1 MIPATYDFTI
11 WRGTAGPTQGL
22 KVQLKAYDTDGVTLV
37 NIPYQDV
44 RLSIYKRSTLIQ
56 RLTLSGG
63 RLTESDIVNAEI
75 EWAPTN
81 EETRL
86 IPKGAKATYELEV
99 WNGDTEIVY
108 LTGTITGAG
117 GINDDENEAS

>member
-22 KVQLKAYDTDGVTLV
+22 RVQLKAFDTDGVTLINV
-37 NIPYQDV
+37 PYEDV

-56 RLTLSGG
+56 RLTLTNG
-63 RLTESDIVNAEI
+63 RLVESDLANAEI
-75 EWAPTN
+75 TWEATAD
-81 EETRL
+81 ETRL

-99 WNGDTEIVY
+99 WNGTTEIVY
-108 LTGTITGAG
+108 MTGTITGAG
-117 GINDDENEAS
+117 GINDDQEDAS